1 MMCLEGC
8 QFFQKVL
15 EKNICAGV
23 INAVNVRG
31 IHLIEIQPQFFFIKK
46 NQQYHGPTEV
56 GRGNP
61 ALWVACL

>member
-31 IHLIEIQPQFFFIKK
+31 IHLIEKSSHSFF
-46 NQQYHGPTEV
+46 Y
-56 GRGNP
+56 
-61 ALWVACL
+61 